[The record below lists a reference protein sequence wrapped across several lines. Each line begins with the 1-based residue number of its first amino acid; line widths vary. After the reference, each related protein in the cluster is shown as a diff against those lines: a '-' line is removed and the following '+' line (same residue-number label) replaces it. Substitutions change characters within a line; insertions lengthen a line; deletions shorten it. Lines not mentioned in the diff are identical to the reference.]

1 MPSRGLYQRI
11 LPFLRPYRARL
22 VLVLLATLARPAC
35 NAAKVWLLKILVD
48 DVLAARR
55 PDLLGLVAGGYIA
68 ITLVKAAASFV
79 DDYVGGWV
87 GSHVVRDL
95 RLTVYDHLQGLSLR
109 FYHQQRLGD
118 LLTRLTADV
127 AAIEDLLLTGLADA
141 LVHAITIVVFAGLL
155 FVLDARLAAIALVAL
170 PALAFVARA
179 SSERTRVAQVGLREA
194 TSSLTSTAEE
204 GLSAVALVK
213 SFARE
218 PREGERF
225 AAASRDVLRARLRVT
240 WLRAVFVP
248 AIDVVATTGTVLV
261 VWLGGRAVLDGGMTL
276 GSLVVFLG
284 YLGALYAPVQALIR
298 LGSTLQRAR
307 VGGDRVLDIL
317 DRPLAELE
325 PRGRPPLRV
334 AQGRVTFRDVWFGYD
349 RAHPVLRGLNLAIEP
364 GEIVALVGASGA
376 GKTTIVSL
384 LLAYYEVDAG
394 AVSIAGEDLRRF
406 SPRSVREHVAA
417 VLQEPMLFQT
427 SIRENLRYGRL
438 DATDAEIEQA
448 ARRAGADEFITRLP
462 EGYETLVGP
471 RGARLSGGERQR
483 LALARALLKRAR
495 VLVLDEATSALD
507 PATEAAVLSS
517 LRSSCEQQAVLLV
530 AHRLSAV
537 RHADRIAVLTR
548 GQVSEFGTHD
558 DLLARDGA
566 YAHFYRLQVG
576 LPADESSLTVGS
588 PPLHVAAP
596 V

>member
-1 MPSRGLYQRI
+1 M
-11 LPFLRPYRARL
+11 
-22 VLVLLATLARPAC
+22 LVLLATLARPAC
-35 NAAKVWLLKILVD
+35 SAARVWLLKVLVD

-55 PDLLGLVAGGYIA
+55 PDRLVLVAGGYIA

-79 DDYVGGWV
+79 DDFVGGWV

-127 AAIEDLLLTGLADA
+127 AAIEDLLMNGLADA

-179 SSERTRVAQVGLREA
+179 STERTRVAQVGLREA
-194 TSSLTSTAEE
+194 SSSLTSTAEE

-213 SFARE
+213 AFARE
-218 PREGERF
+218 PLEGKRF
-225 AAASRDVLRARLRVT
+225 AAASTVLMQARLRVT

-248 AIDVVATTGTVLV
+248 AIDVVATAGTVLV
-261 VWLGGRAVLDGGMTL
+261 IWQGGRAVLEGRMTV

-317 DRPLAELE
+317 DRPRAEIE
-325 PRGRPPLRV
+325 PGDRPPLRAARGAV
-334 AQGRVTFRDVWFGYD
+334 AFRDVWFGYD
-349 RAHPVLRGLNLAIEP
+349 PVRPVLRGLDLTIEP
-364 GEIVALVGASGA
+364 GEMVAVVGASGA

-384 LLAYYEVDAG
+384 LLAYYQADEG
-394 AVSIAGEDLRRF
+394 TVSIGRQDLRRF
-406 SPRSVREHVAA
+406 NPRSVREQVAA
-417 VLQEPMLFQT
+417 VLQEPMLFQA
-427 SIRENLRYGRL
+427 SVRENLRYGRL
-438 DATDAEIEQA
+438 DATDAEIEEA
-448 ARRAGADEFITRLP
+448 ARRAQADEFIGRLP
-462 EGYETLVGP
+462 DGYETLVGP

-483 LALARALLKRAR
+483 LALARALLKPAP

-517 LRSSCEQQAVLLV
+517 LRTSCEQRAVLLV

-537 RHADRIAVLTR
+537 RHADRIAVLSR
-548 GQVSEFGTHD
+548 GRVSEVGTHQ
-558 DLLARDGA
+558 DLLARQGA
-566 YAHFYRLQVG
+566 YAQFYRLQVG
-576 LPADESSLTVGS
+576 LPANANENTLTTGS
-588 PPLHVAAP
+588 PPLHMAASA
-596 V
+596 